1 MTYPNA
7 RDCEHGRQRGK
18 CPECDLMEAEKQIAK
33 LELENGQLKQHIE
46 DHVTDANNEARE
58 IVRLRGIVEQAKS
71 YCEKYIEWLNYKEVI
86 EILNEAGKGEGN
98 LIGGMRDD

>member
-58 IVRLRGIVEQAKS
+58 IVRLRGI
-71 YCEKYIEWLNYKEVI
+71 IENALAWTKNSFNESELI
-86 EILNEAGKGEGN
+86 EILNEAGKGEG
-98 LIGGMRDD
+98 

>member
-1 MTYPNA
+1 MSNDAERCSDDLINELRSENA
-7 RDCEHGRQRGK
+7 
-18 CPECDLMEAEKQIAK
+18 
-33 LELENGQLKQHIE
+33 
-46 DHVTDANNEARE
+46 
-58 IVRLRGIVEQAKS
+58 RLRGIVEQAKS

>member
-58 IVRLRGIVEQAKS
+58 IVRLRGI
-71 YCEKYIEWLNYKEVI
+71 IENALAWTKNSFNESELI

>member
-58 IVRLRGIVEQAKS
+58 IVRLRGIVENALAWTKNS
-71 YCEKYIEWLNYKEVI
+71 FNESELI
-86 EILNEAGKGEGN
+86 EILNEAGKGEGYCE
-98 LIGGMRDD
+98 LG